1 MKTPAAHAVVLAIGL
16 ALSVGAM
23 AQGMTKV
30 QYETA
35 RTGVSAE
42 LKLAKAACDS
52 FSANAKD
59 LCLAE
64 ASGKEKVA
72 TAELNARLAPSEEAS
87 YKVRL
92 ARADAEYALAREKCD
107 DLAGHAKDVCF
118 KDVCVKE
125 AKAKAVTAKANAK
138 AHMRTAVAH
147 DAAFS
152 MTSKAQDVADG
163 KATQAQSRADEISAG
178 ARMDAAREKNAA
190 AYTVAKEKCDA
201 LAGDAK
207 GNCVKDATARSSKP

>member
-1 MKTPAAHAVVLAIGL
+1 MKTPVAHAVVLAIGL
-16 ALSVGAM
+16 AFSFGAM

-42 LKLAKAACDS
+42 LKLARAACDS
-52 FSANAKD
+52 FSANARD

-64 ASGKEKVA
+64 AVGKERVA

-107 DLAGHAKDVCF
+107 ELAGHT

-147 DAAFS
+147 DAAYDK
-152 MTSKAQDVADG
+152 TRKAQGVADE
-163 KATQAQSRADEISAG
+163 KAAQAQAKADDIST
-178 ARMDAAREKNAA
+178 AARTDAVKEKSTA
-190 AYTVAKEKCDA
+190 AYAVAKEKCNA

>member
-1 MKTPAAHAVVLAIGL
+1 MKTPVAHAVVLAIGL
-16 ALSVGAM
+16 AFSVGAM

-42 LKLAKAACDS
+42 LKLARAACDS

-72 TAELNARLAPSEEAS
+72 TAELNARFAPSEAAS

-92 ARADAEYALAREKCD
+92 ARADADYVLAREKCD
-107 DLAGHAKDVCF
+107 DLAGHV

-125 AKAKAVTAKANAK
+125 TKAKAVTAKANAK
-138 AHMRTAVAH
+138 VHMKTAVAH
-147 DAAFS
+147 DAAFEK
-152 MTSKAQDVADG
+152 TNKAQIVADG
-163 KATQAQSRADEISAG
+163 KAVAAQNKADAISAG
-178 ARMDAAREKNAA
+178 ARIDAAREKNAA
-190 AYTVAKEKCDA
+190 THAVAKEKCDA

>member
-1 MKTPAAHAVVLAIGL
+1 
-16 ALSVGAM
+16 M

-42 LKLAKAACDS
+42 LKLARAACDS
-52 FSANAKD
+52 FSANARD

-64 ASGKEKVA
+64 AVGKERVA
-72 TAELNARLAPSEEAS
+72 TAELNARFAPSEEAS

-92 ARADAEYALAREKCD
+92 ARADAEYALAQEKCD
-107 DLAGHAKDVCF
+107 DLAGHA

-138 AHMRTAVAH
+138 AHMRTAIAH
-147 DAAFS
+147 DAAYDK
-152 MTSKAQDVADG
+152 TRKAQGVADE
-163 KATQAQSRADEISAG
+163 KAAQAQAKADDITT
-178 ARMDAAREKNAA
+178 AARTDAVKEKSTA
-190 AYTVAKEKCDA
+190 AYAVANEKCDA

-207 GNCVKDATARSSKP
+207 GNCVKDATARLSKP

>member
-1 MKTPAAHAVVLAIGL
+1 MKTPVAHAVVLAIGL

-42 LKLAKAACDS
+42 LKLARAACDS

-92 ARADAEYALAREKCD
+92 ARADAQYTLAREKCD
-107 DLAGHAKDVCF
+107 DLAGHAKDVC
-118 KDVCVKE
+118 VKE
-125 AKAKAVTAKANAK
+125 AKAKSVTAKANAK

-152 MTSKAQDVADG
+152 VTSKAQDVADG
-163 KATQAQSRADEISAG
+163 KATQAQSKADEISAG
-178 ARMDAAREKNAA
+178 ARLDAAREKTAA

-201 LAGDAK
+201 LADDGK

>member
-1 MKTPAAHAVVLAIGL
+1 LKTPAAHALALAIGL
-16 ALSVGAM
+16 TFSVGAM
-23 AQGMTKV
+23 APGMTKV

-42 LKLAKAACDS
+42 LKLARAACDS

-72 TAELNARLAPSEEAS
+72 TAELNARFAPSEKAS

-92 ARADAEYALAREKCD
+92 ARADAQYTLAREKCD
-107 DLAGHAKDVCF
+107 DLAGHAKH
-118 KDVCVKE
+118 VCVKE
-125 AKAKAVTAKANAK
+125 AKAQSVTAKANAK

-147 DAAFS
+147 DTAFS

-163 KATQAQSRADEISAG
+163 KAAQAQSKADEISAG
-178 ARMDAAREKNAA
+178 ARLDAAREKTAA

-201 LAGDAK
+201 LADDAK
-207 GNCVKDATARSSKP
+207 GNCVKGATARSSKP

>member
-1 MKTPAAHAVVLAIGL
+1 MKTPTAHAVVLAIGL

-42 LKLAKAACDS
+42 LKLARAACDS
-52 FSANAKD
+52 FSANARD

-64 ASGKEKVA
+64 AVGKERVA
-72 TAELNARLAPSEEAS
+72 TAELNARFAPSEEAS

-92 ARADAEYALAREKCD
+92 ARADAQYALAQEKCD
-107 DLAGHAKDVCF
+107 DLAGHAKDVC
-118 KDVCVKE
+118 VKE
-125 AKAKAVTAKANAK
+125 AKAKLVTAKANAK

-152 MTSKAQDVADG
+152 MSSKAQDVADG
-163 KATQAQSRADEISAG
+163 KATQAQSKADEISAG
-178 ARMDAAREKNAA
+178 ARLDAAREKNAA
-190 AYTVAKEKCDA
+190 TYAVAKEKCDA

>member
-107 DLAGHAKDVCF
+107 DLADHA

>member
-1 MKTPAAHAVVLAIGL
+1 MKTPAAHAIVLAIGL

-42 LKLAKAACDS
+42 LKLARAACDS
-52 FSANAKD
+52 FSAHAKD

-72 TAELNARLAPSEEAS
+72 TAELNARLAPSEQAS

-92 ARADAEYALAREKCD
+92 TRADAQYTLAREKCD
-107 DLAGHAKDVCF
+107 DLAGHAKDVC
-118 KDVCVKE
+118 VRE

-147 DAAFS
+147 DAAYDK
-152 MTSKAQDVADG
+152 TRKAQGVADE
-163 KATQAQSRADEISAG
+163 KAAQAQAKADDIST
-178 ARMDAAREKNAA
+178 AARTDAVKEKSTA

>member
-1 MKTPAAHAVVLAIGL
+1 LAIGL

-42 LKLAKAACDS
+42 LKLARAACDS

-64 ASGKEKVA
+64 ASGKERVA
-72 TAELNARLAPSEEAS
+72 TAELDARLAPSEEAS

-107 DLAGHAKDVCF
+107 DLAGHA

>member
-1 MKTPAAHAVVLAIGL
+1 LKTPAAHAVVLAIGL

-42 LKLAKAACDS
+42 LKLARAACDS

-107 DLAGHAKDVCF
+107 DLAGHA

-201 LAGDAK
+201 LVGDAK

>member
-42 LKLAKAACDS
+42 LKLARAACDS

-64 ASGKEKVA
+64 ASGKERVA

-107 DLAGHAKDVCF
+107 DLAGHA

-190 AYTVAKEKCDA
+190 AYTVAKEKCDG

>member
-1 MKTPAAHAVVLAIGL
+1 LKKRVAHGVVLAVGL
-16 ALSVGAM
+16 AFSVGAM

-30 QYETA
+30 QYEIA
-35 RTGVSAE
+35 QTGISAE
-42 LKLAKAACDS
+42 FKLAKAACDS

-72 TAELNARLAPSEEAS
+72 TAELNARFAPSEAAG

-92 ARADAEYALAREKCD
+92 ARADAEYALARQKCD
-107 DLAGHAKDVCF
+107 DLASHV

-125 AKAKAVTAKANAK
+125 AEATAATAKANAK
-138 AHMRTAVAH
+138 AHMKTALAH
-147 DAAFS
+147 DAAFEK
-152 MTSKAQDVADG
+152 TSKAQDVADA
-163 KATQAQSRADEISAG
+163 KSAQAQRKADEISAG
-178 ARMDAAREKNAA
+178 ARMDAAREKSAV

-201 LAGDAK
+201 MAGDAK
-207 GNCVKDATARSSKP
+207 GNCVKDTTARASKP